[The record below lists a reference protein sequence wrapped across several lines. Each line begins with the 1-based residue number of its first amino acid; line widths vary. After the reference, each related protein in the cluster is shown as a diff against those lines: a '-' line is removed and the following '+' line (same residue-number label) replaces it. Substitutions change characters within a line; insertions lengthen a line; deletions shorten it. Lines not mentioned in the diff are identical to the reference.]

1 MEVPFA
7 VLEPPLARPSP
18 VPTGMMQSQALAT
31 LVIIRQIVQQR
42 VTWLTLRTFLEIA
55 VAGVIIQ

>member
-1 MEVPFA
+1 
-7 VLEPPLARPSP
+7 
-18 VPTGMMQSQALAT
+18 MMQSQALAT